1 MQTTSFFAGI
11 GKRTAWK
18 TWDVFPDVT
27 DVFSLL
33 ADASPSMI
41 DSTYE
46 VLEKYVDL
54 LYDKTCQ
61 LTQVNEAR
69 QASLCTS
76 FQSLGK
82 YTYNTGSSETAYT
95 TYRLPSRACL
105 GTMTTKGSHINKS
118 CKLGLA
124 LK

>member
-46 VLEKYVDL
+46 VLEKYVDI

-69 QASLCTS
+69 QASLCTT
-76 FQSLGK
+76 F
-82 YTYNTGSSETAYT
+82 
-95 TYRLPSRACL
+95 
-105 GTMTTKGSHINKS
+105 
-118 CKLGLA
+118 
-124 LK
+124 